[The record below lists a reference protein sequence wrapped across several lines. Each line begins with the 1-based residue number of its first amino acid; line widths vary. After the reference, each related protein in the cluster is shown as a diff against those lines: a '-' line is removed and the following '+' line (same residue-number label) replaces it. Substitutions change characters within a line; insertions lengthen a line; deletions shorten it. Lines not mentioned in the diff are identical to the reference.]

1 MADYHNNVINAS
13 KSLNDLKSIIGDNVD
28 LNVFFTFNNSQNSK
42 CEQLFLYSSDYI
54 IPVYLYQNGPFKS
67 SSFLAEPCHY
77 KDNGGDE
84 KAFLNAVCYY
94 LKENYRVQWIMET
107 PASALFP
114 VAPNSAIAIP
124 FGSHIVNLEEDLETL
139 WSKVHSKHRN
149 VIKKAEKDG
158 VEIVKGTDDKILKDY
173 HSIDVQTWE
182 RSNVKANG
190 VEDLKK
196 EILSKGDD
204 IIFYMAYKDGEP
216 QAGAIFYYNQTM
228 CYYMHGASRNHSYTG
243 SSNLLHWVAMQDMK
257 AAGVKRYSFVGA
269 RINEDP
275 DSKFH
280 GIQRFKERFGG
291 ELFVGKRF
299 KVIFNPFMYR
309 LFVLMTSIKQS
320 IRNKRWHWYKDSI
333 DAELPKWKNQEME

>member
-1 MADYHNNVINAS
+1 MADYHNIVINTS

-42 CEQLFLYSSDYI
+42 CEQFFLYSSEYV
-54 IPVYLYQNGPFKS
+54 IPVCLNQKGPFKS
-67 SSFLAEPCHY
+67 SSFLTEPCHY
-77 KDNGGDE
+77 NDNGGE
-84 KAFLNAVCYY
+84 ETAFLDAVCHY
-94 LKENYRVQWIMET
+94 LKETYHVQWIMET

-114 VAPNSAIAIP
+114 VAPTGALAIP
-124 FGSHIVNLEEDLETL
+124 FGSHIVNLVEDVDVL

-158 VEIVKGTDDKILKDY
+158 VEIVKGTDDKILEDY
-173 HSIDVQTWE
+173 HSIDIETWE
-182 RSNVKANG
+182 RSNVKANS

-196 EILSKGDD
+196 EVQSMSGN
-204 IIFYMAYKDGEP
+204 IIFYMAYKDGVP
-216 QAGAIFYYNQTM
+216 QAGAIFYYNQVM
-228 CYYMHGASRNHSYTG
+228 SYYMHGASRNHSYTG

-275 DSKFH
+275 DSKYH

-299 KVIFNPFMYR
+299 KVIFNPFMYK
-309 LFVLMTSIKQS
+309 LFVLLASTKQS
-320 IRNKRWHWYKDSI
+320 IRNKRWRWYKDSI
-333 DAELPKWKNQEME
+333 DVELPKWKN